1 MSGLKLTIILPTKH
15 RISVKVSSKETL
27 IRQVLED
34 ACEKKKLDPDAHRLQ
49 RNNKVLDNSLSIRY
63 ANIPNL
69 GELELV
75 EIDKKLLEKDNCKPI
90 KLAIQ
95 PEGGARIVTEFSSDT
110 PLSDIIESIETKG
123 HDGKKK
129 SVGEVPVVVYMRK
142 EITGDDLG
150 QTTLK
155 SLGLTG
161 GMSAALRYFYK
172 PPEVLHGQASV
183 FTPAA
188 VSSIKTEEK
197 LHRPMRKNN
206 EVTLS
211 DILPKHTEQ
220 QSSTSEA
227 DKPESYKYTNSEVTK
242 TTLKDSKSNHD
253 SSYDEAKSQ
262 SSQNFNESSNVI
274 MNNEDAD
281 NPKEKVPI
289 PEIIHYLDSFI
300 PDADKKQRNS
310 IIFRMEDRVS
320 MRDLDDNISDDFF
333 ELNIKDIKLLH
344 AENVKNVKEIEEG
357 AQLLTRQLR
366 ESQAEGNKLML
377 MNKYK
382 KCIIRIQFPPP
393 DRLVLQGT
401 FTVTETIEDVIT
413 FVLNFIQD
421 SDSPVHLFTTP
432 PKNILNSKAS
442 LIDENCFPSAILHF
456 GQEKKEADN
465 NQDVTEI
472 RYLKPELL
480 TLLSNSTGVERSLV
494 DCGIRKK
501 VKEPSSVFQTNTGKA
516 SSNTITN
523 VQSTSTKNGS
533 GIKRNGSENSNH
545 SLTPGSKVPKWFKP
559 GKPNL

>member
-1 MSGLKLTIILPTKH
+1 M
-15 RISVKVSSKETL
+15 
-27 IRQVLED
+27 
-34 ACEKKKLDPDAHRLQ
+34 
-49 RNNKVLDNSLSIRY
+49 SIRY

-227 DKPESYKYTNSEVTK
+227 DKPESYEYTNSEVTK
-242 TTLKDSKSNHD
+242 TTSKDSKSNHD
-253 SSYDEAKSQ
+253 SSYDEVISQ

-274 MNNEDAD
+274 MNDEDAD

-320 MRDLDDNISDDFF
+320 MSDLDDNISDDFF

-413 FVLNFIQD
+413 FVLNFIQ
-421 SDSPVHLFTTP
+421 V
-432 PKNILNSKAS
+432 
-442 LIDENCFPSAILHF
+442 
-456 GQEKKEADN
+456 
-465 NQDVTEI
+465 
-472 RYLKPELL
+472 R
-480 TLLSNSTGVERSLV
+480 
-494 DCGIRKK
+494 
-501 VKEPSSVFQTNTGKA
+501 
-516 SSNTITN
+516 
-523 VQSTSTKNGS
+523 
-533 GIKRNGSENSNH
+533 
-545 SLTPGSKVPKWFKP
+545 
-559 GKPNL
+559 

>member
-1 MSGLKLTIILPTKH
+1 M
-15 RISVKVSSKETL
+15 
-27 IRQVLED
+27 
-34 ACEKKKLDPDAHRLQ
+34 
-49 RNNKVLDNSLSIRY
+49 SIRY

-75 EIDKKLLEKDNCKPI
+75 EIDKNLLEKDNNKPI

-95 PEGGARIVTEFSSDT
+95 PEGGVRIVTEFPSDT
-110 PLSDIIESIETKG
+110 PLSDIIQSIETKG

-129 SVGEVPVVVYMRK
+129 SVGEVPVIVYMRK

-161 GMSAALRYFYK
+161 GMSAVLRYFYK
-172 PPEVLHGQASV
+172 TPEVLHEQASI

-188 VSSIKTEEK
+188 ATSIKTEEK

-220 QSSTSEA
+220 QSSTIKA
-227 DKPESYKYTNSEVTK
+227 DKPESYEYSTSEVTIS
-242 TTLKDSKSNHD
+242 TSKDNRSNRD
-253 SSYDEAKSQ
+253 SSYDEVKSQ
-262 SSQNFNESSNVI
+262 SSQNSTKSLNVI
-274 MNNEDAD
+274 MKNEDTD
-281 NPKEKVPI
+281 NPKEKVPM

-300 PDADKKQRNS
+300 PDAHKKQRNS
-310 IIFRMEDRVS
+310 IIFRMK
-320 MRDLDDNISDDFF
+320 DLDDNISDDFF

-344 AENVKNVKEIEEG
+344 AENIKNVKEMEEG

-366 ESQAEGNKLML
+366 ESQAEGNKLRL

-413 FVLNFIQD
+413 FVLNFIQVRF
-421 SDSPVHLFTTP
+421 VH
-432 PKNILNSKAS
+432 
-442 LIDENCFPSAILHF
+442 E
-456 GQEKKEADN
+456 G
-465 NQDVTEI
+465 
-472 RYLKPELL
+472 
-480 TLLSNSTGVERSLV
+480 
-494 DCGIRKK
+494 
-501 VKEPSSVFQTNTGKA
+501 
-516 SSNTITN
+516 
-523 VQSTSTKNGS
+523 
-533 GIKRNGSENSNH
+533 
-545 SLTPGSKVPKWFKP
+545 
-559 GKPNL
+559 